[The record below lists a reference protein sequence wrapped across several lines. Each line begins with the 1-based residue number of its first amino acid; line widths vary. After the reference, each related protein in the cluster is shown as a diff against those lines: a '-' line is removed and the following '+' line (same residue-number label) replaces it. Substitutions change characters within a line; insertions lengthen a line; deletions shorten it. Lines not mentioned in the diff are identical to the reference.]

1 MNILRLAI
9 IPAVVTISLPLTA
22 NADSMWHS
30 TPGEAGWILV
40 PEHFESTKNRA
51 DVLADVQ
58 LPARTAHG
66 RFFSAAPHCPRE
78 ARHHQRRANRSSQ
91 RCEPSR
97 QKKSGH
103 GLRSTAAT
111 RQGLLV
117 PREWQPRRRPLL
129 PFFYPPPN
137 RPSHQRRSRSAT
149 SRVFRARSRPGPS
162 SSSAQP

>member
-58 LPARTAHG
+58 AARKDGTWAILQRGAALPT
-66 RFFSAAPHCPRE
+66 
-78 ARHHQRRANRSSQ
+78 
-91 RCEPSR
+91 
-97 QKKSGH
+97 
-103 GLRSTAAT
+103 RSTAPSKT
-111 RQGLLV
+111 RQQV
-117 PREWQPRRRPLL
+117 IAEMRAESPEEK
-129 PFFYPPPN
+129 
-137 RPSHQRRSRSAT
+137 
-149 SRVFRARSRPGPS
+149 RARLEIYGGN
-162 SSSAQP
+162 